1 MPEAPIRISYFSDIL
16 CIWAYVA
23 ERRLQEVREC
33 FGEKVVID
41 CHYISVFGD
50 TATKIEDGW
59 KTRDGWQGYADH
71 VARVAERFDHIRIG
85 GGAWT
90 KARPASSAAPHL
102 TLKAV
107 QIAHPERLKLAEH
120 CALALREAFFCQG
133 RNIGLID
140 VQMEILNEHNID
152 PQPVIAAMKDGR
164 AFAALCRDN
173 DLQKNFG
180 IEGSPSFVL
189 NEGRQKLYGNVGF
202 KIIEANILE
211 LLREPASEQA
221 SWC

>member
-1 MPEAPIRISYFSDIL
+1 MPNTPIRVSYFSDIL

-23 ERRLQEVREC
+23 ERRLQELRDR
-33 FGEKVVID
+33 FGDKVQID

-50 TATKIEDGW
+50 TATKIEGGW
-59 KTRDGWQGYADH
+59 KSRGGWQGYADH
-71 VARVAERFDHIRIG
+71 VAHVAKRFDHINLG
-85 GGAWT
+85 SKAWQET
-90 KARPASSAAPHL
+90 RPASSAAPHL

-107 QIAHPERLKLAEH
+107 QITHPDRHNIGEH
-120 CALALREAFFCQG
+120 CALAMREAFFCDG
-133 RNIGLID
+133 RDIGVFD
-140 VQMEILNEHNID
+140 VQMEILTERGID
-152 PQPVIAAMKDGR
+152 PEPVMTAIKDGR

-173 DLQKNFG
+173 DLQKGFG